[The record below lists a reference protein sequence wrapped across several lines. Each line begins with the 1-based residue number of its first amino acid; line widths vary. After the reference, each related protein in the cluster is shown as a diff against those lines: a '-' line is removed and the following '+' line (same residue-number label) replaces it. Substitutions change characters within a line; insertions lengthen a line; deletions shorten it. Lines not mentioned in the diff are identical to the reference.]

1 MAETFTLYGEN
12 GSGSFTAEALLAE
25 AGAKLRMAR
34 VTLAAPGEETAMDVK
49 VNPLR
54 RVPALVMPDGDVVT
68 ESAAIVLALVDAFPD
83 LALAPPPGSAA
94 RRSFYRWLMFISNN
108 CYEATGRYD
117 YPERFT
123 ADPAGVEGVR
133 NAARE
138 SARKFWLM
146 VESSLAFAPWTLGER
161 FSALDVYV
169 ANLSR
174 WTVGKEWRLE
184 NLPRIEALAK
194 AVAARPKIAPI
205 WQRHF
210 GKG

>member
-1 MAETFTLYGEN
+1 MAAGFTLYGEN

-25 AGAKLRMAR
+25 AGAKVKIAR
-34 VTLAAPGEETAMDVK
+34 VTLAAPGEETAIDIK

-68 ESAAIVLALVDAFPD
+68 ESAAIVLAIADAFPD
-83 LALAPPPGSAA
+83 ARFAPPPGTAE
-94 RRSFYRWLMFISNN
+94 RRAFYRWLMFISNN

-123 ADPAGVEGVR
+123 SDPAGVEGVR
-133 NAARE
+133 SAARE
-138 SARKFWLM
+138 AARKFWLM
-146 VESSLAFAPWTLGER
+146 IESAFAFSPWALGGN
-161 FSALDVYV
+161 FSALDVYA

-174 WTVGKEWRLE
+174 WTVGKEWRVE

-194 AVAARPKIAPI
+194 AVATRPAITPI